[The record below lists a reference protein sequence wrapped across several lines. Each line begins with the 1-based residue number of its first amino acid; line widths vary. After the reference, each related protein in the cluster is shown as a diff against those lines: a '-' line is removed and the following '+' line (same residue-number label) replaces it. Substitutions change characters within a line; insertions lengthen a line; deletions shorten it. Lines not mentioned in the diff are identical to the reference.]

1 MILKLQLILSIHLL
15 FKYTHLFF
23 LKVFFTKEGNFCG
36 R

>member
-1 MILKLQLILSIHLL
+1 MILKLHLSLSIYLL

-23 LKVFFTKEGNFCG
+23 LKFFFTEEGNFCG